1 MGAYSHKA
9 QKGRKNI
16 GGGGNPRKKVTRNTN
31 PERVAECSVALSGLR
46 FCATIPIGGST
57 PAYVLAPL
65 QGFAAALL
73 LNLRN
78 LNQS

>member
-1 MGAYSHKA
+1 MEAYSHKA
-9 QKGRKNI
+9 LKGRKTI
-16 GGGGNPRKKVTRNTN
+16 GGGGIT
-31 PERVAECSVALSGLR
+31 
-46 FCATIPIGGST
+46 
-57 PAYVLAPL
+57 PL